1 MYLYQSFLTIICPYL
16 SEENLTDIFDEEGV
30 EGAVLARLTLEGRFY
45 HCNKVHQRWVD
56 GCDVV
61 RVGLTHQRLL
71 FGTLGILLLHV
82 IVHTQRRVRVVET
95 K

>member
-1 MYLYQSFLTIICPYL
+1 MSK
-16 SEENLTDIFDEEGV
+16 ENLTDVFDEEGV

-45 HCNKVHQRWVD
+45 HRHKVHQRWVD
-56 GCDVV
+56 GSDVV
-61 RVGLTHQRLL
+61 RVGLTHQGLL

-82 IVHTQRRVRVVET
+82 IVHAQRRVRVVET